1 MDMTVSN
8 QQIIDAQVH
17 IGTLKRDAH
26 PKTKT
31 YWQEIV
37 NGVVVLNPELVAEH
51 LENAKKKI
59 QEAKA
64 AKKGILVVCE
74 KKMYADELEELG
86 AKYGVFYLN
95 YKVPAGFLTNFDTLI
110 KRIKSLNEM
119 QTFMN
124 SESFLALTKK
134 EKLVYKRKFD
144 RVNKVYKGVKNLEK
158 KPDLVVVIDG
168 KMLAKFVD
176 ELNKQKDVERII
188 VTSSDFDD
196 YIKEDDI
203 IANMLSYKSLDF
215 VLRYILS

>member
-1 MDMTVSN
+1 MTVSN

-17 IGTLKRDAH
+17 VGTLKRDAH

-31 YWQEIV
+31 HWQEIV
-37 NGVVVLNPELVAEH
+37 NGVVVLNPDLIAKH
-51 LENAKKKI
+51 LENARNKI
-59 QEAKA
+59 QAAKA

-74 KKMYADELEELG
+74 KKMYADELESLW
-86 AKYGVFYLN
+86 AKHGVFYLN

-119 QTFMN
+119 QAFMN